1 MSVPRSRFDKR
12 RRFAAWLAA
21 VAFSLHIIVPLGQAV
36 PVAHAGGQAA
46 YLVICTALGIQQ
58 IPNPDA
64 PAPSEERP
72 SCPICQAHALGGVML
87 AAASLDL
94 APQPLSFTTLVHPV
108 TDQFAEG
115 RTRRAPSSRDP
126 PIV

>member
-1 MSVPRSRFDKR
+1 MTVPRSRFENR
-12 RRFAAWLAA
+12 RRLAWWLAA

-87 AAASLDL
+87 AAATLDFTPQSLT
-94 APQPLSFTTLVHPV
+94 FETLVHAV
-108 TDQFAEG
+108 SDQVAEG
-115 RTRRAPSSRDP
+115 RAPRAPSNRDP